1 MASQSKVQGFEGS
14 RVRAGTP
21 EPLSLDFIFR
31 PRSTAVIGASNREGS
46 VGRALFANVLMN
58 GYTGVVYPVNMT
70 AKSVLGVKAYPTVL
84 QIPDEVDLAVLIV
97 PALAVPATL
106 AECGQ
111 KKVKGAVV
119 ISAGFKELG
128 PTGAQ
133 LELAV
138 RDRARRYGIR
148 LIGPNCFGTID
159 ASPQVRLNAT
169 FGRAMPAF
177 GNIALISQS
186 GAVGLSALEYA
197 ISEEVG
203 LSKFASIGNKADV
216 NENDLLAYLR
226 DDPETDVIMLYLED
240 LVNPTEF
247 MRIARET
254 TSNRDKPKPILAI
267 KAGRTS
273 EGARAASSHTGA
285 LAGSDAAYD
294 AFFAQAR
301 ILRVDTINELFAK
314 GAALAYQPP
323 PCGRRV
329 AILTNAGGIGIL
341 ATDACV
347 RSGLTLAPLSDR
359 TRTELRKHLPAT
371 AATNNPV
378 DIIGDADATR
388 YRTALELLVADE
400 NVDGLLPIWTPTL
413 MAESSEVASI
423 TADIGQKSDKPIL
436 ACIQAM
442 MNAETVRRQLLRDH
456 IPHYQFP
463 ENAAR
468 AMAAMADFSEWSRR
482 PQGDVKRFCDVRPD
496 VVKGIIERA
505 RSRRSRAAR
514 PAPPFVSE
522 PEGHEILSAYGLPV
536 PKFRLCHTADQAVAA
551 AKEIGYPVV
560 LKVVSPDVLHKTE
573 FGGVR
578 VNITDD
584 ARTRIEFAGL
594 LETVESRKPDVDI
607 WGVLVQQMATKGT
620 ETIIGMKRDPS
631 FGPLLMFGLGGI
643 LVEVLK
649 DVTFRIAPLNDI
661 STDSMVN
668 GIKAVKIL
676 QGFRGEPPRDV
687 GKIKECLQRLS
698 QLVTDFAEIEE
709 LDMNPL
715 LVYEQGKGAL
725 VLDARFLLK

>member
-1 MASQSKVQGFEGS
+1 MST
-14 RVRAGTP
+14 GTP
-21 EPLSLDFIFR
+21 IANRQSPFVNSLDFLFR

-58 GYTGVVYPVNMT
+58 GYTGVVYPVNNT

-84 QIPDEVDLAVLIV
+84 QIPDEVDLAILIV
-97 PALAVPATL
+97 PALAVPAVL

-111 KKVKGAVV
+111 KKVRGAIV

-138 RDRARRYGIR
+138 RDRARKYGIR
-148 LIGPNCFGTID
+148 LIGPNCFGVID
-159 ASPQVRLNAT
+159 ASPKVRMNAT
-169 FGRAMPAF
+169 FGRAMPPF

-197 ISEEVG
+197 ISEEAG
-203 LSKFASIGNKADV
+203 LSKFASIGNKADI
-216 NENDLLAYLR
+216 NECDLLAYLR

-240 LVNPTEF
+240 LVNPAEF

-254 TSNRDKPKPILAI
+254 TSHPVKPKPILAI

-273 EGARAASSHTGA
+273 EGAKAASSHTGA

-301 ILRVDTINELFAK
+301 IIRVETINELFAK
-314 GAALAYQPP
+314 GVALAYQPP
-323 PCGRRV
+323 PKGRRV
-329 AILTNAGGIGIL
+329 GILTNAGGIGIM

-347 RSGLTLAPLSDR
+347 RAGLEIARLSNS
-359 TRTELRKHLPAT
+359 TRTELKKHLPVT
-371 AATNNPV
+371 AATGNPV
-378 DIIGDADATR
+378 DVIGDADATR
-388 YRTALELLVADE
+388 YRAALDLLINDE
-400 NVDGLLPIWTPTL
+400 NIDCLLPIWTPTL
-413 MAESSEVASI
+413 MAESRDIASI
-423 TADIGQKSDKPIL
+423 TADLGSKSDKPIL
-436 ACIQAM
+436 ACIQSM
-442 MNAETVRRQLLRDH
+442 KNAEEIRRQLMRDK

-468 AMAAMADFSEWSRR
+468 ALAAMVEFAEWSHR
-482 PQGDVKRFCDVRPD
+482 PQGEVKNFPDVKPD
-496 VVKGIIERA
+496 VVRGILDKVRT
-505 RSRRSRAAR
+505 R
-514 PAPPFVSE
+514 PTRFVAE
-522 PEGHEILSAYGLPV
+522 PEGHEILKAYGLPV
-536 PKFRLCHTADQAVAA
+536 PQFRLAKTAAEAVAA

-560 LKVVSPDVLHKTE
+560 LKIVSPDILHKTE

-584 ARTRIEFAGL
+584 AKMKVEFAGL
-594 LETVESRKPDVDI
+594 LETVKSKKPDADI
-607 WGVLVQQMATKGT
+607 WGVLVQQMAPKGT

-649 DVTFRIAPLNDI
+649 DVTFRIAPVNEI
-661 STDSMVN
+661 SVDSMVT
-668 GIKAVKIL
+668 GIKAAKIL
-676 QGFRGEPPRDV
+676 QGYRGEAPRDV
-687 GKIKECLQRLS
+687 PKIKECLERLS
-698 QLVTDFAEIEE
+698 QLVIDFKEIDE

-715 LVYEQGKGAL
+715 LVYEEGKGAL
-725 VLDARFLLK
+725 VLDA

>member
-1 MASQSKVQGFEGS
+1 MPDQTPPFSAPIANRQSPI
-14 RVRAGTP
+14 AD
-21 EPLSLDFIFR
+21 SLDFIFR

-70 AKSVLGVKAYPTVL
+70 AKSVLGVKAYETVL
-84 QIPDEVDLAVLIV
+84 QIPDEVDLAVLII
-97 PALAVPATL
+97 PALAVPAVL

-138 RDRARRYGIR
+138 RDRARKYGIR
-148 LIGPNCFGTID
+148 LIGPNCFGIID
-159 ASPQVRLNAT
+159 NSPQVRLNAT
-169 FGRAMPAF
+169 FGRSMPAF
-177 GNIALISQS
+177 GNIALVSQS

-197 ISEEVG
+197 ISEDVG
-203 LSKFASIGNKADV
+203 LSKFASIGNKADI

-240 LVNPTEF
+240 LVHPTEF

-254 TSNRDKPKPILAI
+254 TSHLEKPKPILAI
-267 KAGRTS
+267 KAGRTT
-273 EGARAASSHTGA
+273 EGAKAASSHTGA

-294 AFFAQAR
+294 AFFAQSR

-314 GAALAYQPP
+314 GVALAYQPTP
-323 PCGRRV
+323 RGRRV
-329 AILTNAGGIGIL
+329 AIVTNAGGVGIM

-347 RSGLTLAPLSDR
+347 RNGLKLAMLSEH
-359 TRTELRKHLPAT
+359 TRTELKKHLPVT
-371 AATNNPV
+371 ASTNNPV
-378 DIIGDADATR
+378 DVIGDADAVR
-388 YRTALELLVADE
+388 YRAALELLLADE
-400 NVDGLLPIWTPTL
+400 NVDSLIPIWAPTL
-413 MAESSEVASI
+413 MAESKEIASI
-423 TADIGQKSDKPIL
+423 TADIGSKSDKPIL
-436 ACIQAM
+436 ACIQSM
-442 MNAETVRRQLLRDH
+442 INPAEVRHQLMRDK

-468 AMAAMADFSEWSRR
+468 AMAAMAEFSEWSRR
-482 PQGDVKRFCDVRPD
+482 PQGEVTHFTDVKPEVVRE
-496 VVKGIIERA
+496 ILA
-505 RSRRSRAAR
+505 RVRTR
-514 PAPPFVSE
+514 PTRFVSE
-522 PEGHEILSAYGLPV
+522 PEGHEILKAYGLPV
-536 PKFRLCHTADQAVAA
+536 PQFRLCKTADEAVSA

-560 LKVVSPDVLHKTE
+560 IKIVSPDILHKTE

-584 ARTRIEFAGL
+584 AKMKTEFAGL
-594 LETVESRKPDVDI
+594 LDTVRSKKADADI
-607 WGVLVQQMATKGT
+607 WGVMVQQMAPKGT
-620 ETIIGMKRDPS
+620 ETILGMKRDPS

-661 STDSMVN
+661 STDSMVY

-676 QGFRGEPPRDV
+676 QGYRGEPPRDIA
-687 GKIKECLQRLS
+687 KIKECLQRLS
-698 QLVTDFAEIEE
+698 QLVTDFKEIDE

-715 LVYEQGKGAL
+715 LVYEEGKGAL